1 MRTALACGSLFFT
14 LAARMKIIGLTGGI
28 GMGKS
33 TSATLMR
40 ERGVPVVDTDDLAR
54 ELVEPGQPALEEIR
68 AAFGEKVIGPDGRL
82 RRDELARVAFADP
95 EARKQ
100 VEAILHPP
108 IRERWRAQVDAWRKE
123 GKALAVVVIPLLY
136 ETKAEADFDAVICAA
151 CTAPTQRERLIARG
165 WSGQEIDRRN
175 AAQIPVPDKISRANY
190 VIWTEGDLEAHAS
203 QLDRILASLS
213 GQSR

>member
-14 LAARMKIIGLTGGI
+14 LAARMKVIGLTGGI

-68 AAFGEKVIGPDGRL
+68 AVFGEKVIGPDGRL
-82 RRDELARVAFADP
+82 RRDELARVAFANP
-95 EARKQ
+95 EARKR

-123 GKALAVVVIPLLY
+123 GKPLAVVVIPLLY
-136 ETKAEADFDAVICAA
+136 ETKAESDFDAVICAA
-151 CTAPTQRERLIARG
+151 CTAPTQRERLAARG

-175 AAQIPVPDKISRANY
+175 AAQIPVPDKIARANY
-190 VIWTEGDLEAHAS
+190 VIWTEGDLEAHAA
-203 QLDRILASLS
+203 QLDRILAGLS